1 LTLRQAFSFSC
12 QVLLFLCPVFLAPFS
27 FLLDEV
33 LVHEVFRPGF
43 DDAGT
48 GEENAGLFV
57 LETGTGKDVRRK
69 VLFDLCRLQL
79 SPGPGVFD
87 LCPGEG
93 VLCPVFLSPDPFLQS
108 GARFQ

>member
-1 LTLRQAFSFSC
+1 MTLRQVFLVSC
-12 QVLLFLCPVFLAPFS
+12 QVVLFLCPVFFAPFS
-27 FLLDEV
+27 FFLDEV

-48 GEENAGLFV
+48 GEEAAGFFV
-57 LETGTGKDVRRK
+57 LETGTGEEDRRK
-69 VLFDLCRLQL
+69 VLFDLCPFQL

-93 VLCPVFLSPDPFLQS
+93 VLCPVPSSPDPCL
-108 GARFQ
+108 